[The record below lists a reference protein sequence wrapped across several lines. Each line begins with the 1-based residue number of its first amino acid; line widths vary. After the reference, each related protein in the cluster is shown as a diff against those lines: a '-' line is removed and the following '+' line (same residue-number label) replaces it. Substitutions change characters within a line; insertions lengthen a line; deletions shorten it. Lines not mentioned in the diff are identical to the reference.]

1 MNEHLNAATPVR
13 GQSSGLH
20 IAMIPG
26 DGIGPEVLAAAA
38 TVLGALALPLSLEW
52 LEAGW
57 GAFERHGT
65 ALPDATVEALDRCD
79 GALFGA
85 VSSPS
90 GPFPGYTSP
99 IIEMRRRLDLYGNLR
114 PAVSAPVAGSR
125 SGIDLLIVRENTE
138 DLYVKQE
145 SMHENGEKA
154 VAQRVITRRATR
166 RIALLAFEQAQA
178 RAATRQ
184 EQGRPS
190 RVTIVHKANVLPIT
204 DGLFREVCLEVAA
217 DYADIPHEEQLVD
230 SMAYRLIREPERYD
244 VIVAPNLYGDILSDA
259 AAALVGGL
267 GLAPSANVGEAFTL
281 AEPVHGS
288 APDIAGRGV
297 ANPVAAVLSAALLL
311 RAQAEPAHA
320 LAVEQA
326 VRNALEQGIV
336 TPDLGGDSSTGE
348 VTAAIVASLEESL
361 RANAM

>member
-1 MNEHLNAATPVR
+1 MNERFVEATNV
-13 GQSSGLH
+13 QSPPDTRR

-38 TVLGALALPLSLEW
+38 TVLEALALSLSFEW

-57 GAFERHGT
+57 GAFERDGT
-65 ALPDATVEALDRCD
+65 ALPDATVEALARCD

-99 IIEMRRRLDLYGNLR
+99 IIDMRRRLDLYGNLR
-114 PAVSAPVAGSR
+114 PAVSAPVNGSR

-145 SMHENGEKA
+145 SMDDNGERA
-154 VAQRVITRRATR
+154 VAQRVITRRASR
-166 RIALLAFEQAQA
+166 RIALLAFEQARA
-178 RAATRQ
+178 RAASRQ

-217 DYADIPHEEQLVD
+217 DCPDIQHEEQLVD
-230 SMAYRLIREPERYD
+230 SMAYRLIREPARYD
-244 VIVAPNLYGDILSDA
+244 VVVAPNLYGDILSDA

-288 APDIAGRGV
+288 APDIAGRGI
-297 ANPVAAVLSAALLL
+297 ANPVAAILSAALLL
-311 RAQAEPAHA
+311 RALGEPAHA
-320 LAVEQA
+320 SAIEQA
-326 VRNALEQGIV
+326 VRSTLEQGIV
-336 TPDLGGDSSTGE
+336 TPDLGGDSSTDE
-348 VTAAIVASLEESL
+348 VTAAIVAEM
-361 RANAM
+361 ANFM